1 MSDVRKCECGYDIAD
16 AGPGIGDYCT
26 NNQCPIESKICKD
39 WEEQEVQKLKDFIS
53 QLQAKMEWH
62 QYPHMSEG
70 MQALLESEIREFK
83 DPT

>member
-1 MSDVRKCECGYDIAD
+1 MSETRKCECGSDIAD
-16 AGPGIGDYCT
+16 AGAIGDYCT
-26 NNQCPIESKICKD
+26 NQQCPIESKIWKD
-39 WEEQEVQKLKDFIS
+39 WEDQDTQKLKDFIS

-62 QYPHMSEG
+62 QYPYMSEG